1 MSNEYSIAVIVNAI
15 RNLENNVFYTDP
27 TTRKDV
33 SLPIENSLRLDMLSK
48 DGSSK
53 TEIENIKSSITT
65 LDNRVTNLEQSET
78 GQTTVLADLATQ
90 IIAGTTD
97 QTQLEALRDTS
108 IITIDTTVDPTELKT
123 IQDVLQYIYNTINK
137 YADQGGNLIDTST
150 TTTSITDIQTV
161 GGVLQYLSNLE
172 NKLQTIQGEPTS
184 STTIIDTTTTTTT
197 KDYTTVIKSLQSI
210 YDYVKILGD
219 RLDSQNIIKVQ
230 TGELRTYD
238 TVTNSLQSI
247 YDHSLIIGERQP
259 DATGNDIIKTT
270 TSDAGKYVT
279 TSDAIK
285 DLYEK
290 VTMNEG
296 TIEVVKSISIFGD
309 EE

>member
-33 SLPIENSLRLDMLSK
+33 SLPIENSLRLDMLNK
-48 DGSSK
+48 DGSNK

-108 IITIDTTVDPTELKT
+108 IITTDTTVNPTELKT

-137 YADQGGNLIDTST
+137 YADQSGNLIDTSI
-150 TTTSITDIQTV
+150 TTTSTTDIQTV

-172 NKLQTIQGEPTS
+172 NKLQAIQGEPTS
-184 STTIIDTTTTTTT
+184 STIIDTTTTTIT

-238 TVTNSLQSI
+238 TVINSLQSI

-259 DATGNDIIKTT
+259 DATGNDIIKTS

-290 VTMNEG
+290 VTTNEG
-296 TIEVVKSISIFGD
+296 TIEVVKSISIFED